1 MRPNI
6 CAEVVSAGTEL
17 GGWSG
22 WAPGEHG
29 TWIRV
34 LVVGWEVCMTVKG
47 AHGQM
52 WKSLILCPQTIIR
65 SLQSGIG
72 VP

>member
-1 MRPNI
+1 MSLNI

-17 GGWSG
+17 GWFG

-29 TWIRV
+29 TWVRL
-34 LVVGWEVCMTVKG
+34 LVVGWEVCMTVRG
-47 AHGQM
+47 AHDQT
-52 WKSLILCPQTIIR
+52 WTSLILCPQTIIS